1 MNNFYSNTKECN
13 PRKEQK
19 MMLVYENMIADVI
32 SNKNFH
38 LVII

>member
-1 MNNFYSNTKECN
+1 MNNFYSNTKEYN

-19 MMLVYENMIADVI
+19 VMLVYKNMIADVV

>member
-1 MNNFYSNTKECN
+1 MNNFYSNTKKYN

-19 MMLVYENMIADVI
+19 VMLVYKNMIADVV